1 LTGVYT
7 DIEHTFMVAD
17 AVKVSPVLEALSGN
31 DSTYQSFFPRG
42 RWVDLDT
49 YEVTEVTN
57 PEGQIFN
64 LTAAITVRK
73 HLRPGGIIP
82 S

>member
-1 LTGVYT
+1 
-7 DIEHTFMVAD
+7 MVAD

-31 DSTYQSFFPRG
+31 DTFKSFFPRG

-57 PEGQIFN
+57 PEGEIVN